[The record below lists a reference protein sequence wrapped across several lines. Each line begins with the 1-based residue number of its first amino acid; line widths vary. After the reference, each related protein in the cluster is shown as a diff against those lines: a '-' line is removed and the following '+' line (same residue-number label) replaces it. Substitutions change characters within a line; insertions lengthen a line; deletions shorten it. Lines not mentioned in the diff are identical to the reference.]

1 MQYDDSTRRRNLLG
15 GLIVGAALGAGLA
28 LLLLPEER
36 LRSGG
41 RIVVRAARGLGRT
54 IGDGDGGGDEVDRG
68 ARGRGRD
75 DSFSLDD
82 DDDDV
87 VDDGDEVG
95 ARRRGTGATSPARQR
110 AARLARRKFEL

>member
-41 RIVVRAARGLGRT
+41 RVVVRAARGLGRT
-54 IGDGDGGGDEVDRG
+54 IGEGED
-68 ARGRGRD
+68 AGRGHD
-75 DSFSLDD
+75 DADSPEDD
-82 DDDDV
+82 HGA
-87 VDDGDEVG
+87 DDGDEVG

-110 AARLARRKFEL
+110 AARLSRRKFEL

>member
-1 MQYDDSTRRRNLLG
+1 MYYDDSTRRLNLLS
-15 GLIVGAALGAGLA
+15 GLVFGAALGAGLA

-54 IGDGDGGGDEVDRG
+54 IDDVGGPGHGEDGD
-68 ARGRGRD
+68 A
-75 DSFSLDD
+75 
-82 DDDDV
+82 
-87 VDDGDEVG
+87 DDGGREDEDDADEVG
-95 ARRRGTGATSPARQR
+95 ARRRVTGATSPARQR